1 MLRPKLAIDPPK
13 WVPGPFRAP
22 KQPPGI
28 PVQRRVAARYYTVT
42 GSETLAGLAERYYG
56 NPREAVRIF
65 NANRIGSL
73 RDDRQWGFLRTP
85 GDSLSAGT
93 VLLIP

>member
-1 MLRPKLAIDPPK
+1 MLRPKLPIDPPK

-28 PVQRRVAARYYTVT
+28 PAQRQPSFRYYMTT
-42 GSETLAGLAERYYG
+42 GSETLAGLAEMFYG

-65 NANRIGSL
+65 NANRLGML
-73 RDDRQWGFLRTP
+73 RDDRAMGFLRTP
-85 GDSLSAGT
+85 QDALAAGST
-93 VLLIP
+93 LLIP